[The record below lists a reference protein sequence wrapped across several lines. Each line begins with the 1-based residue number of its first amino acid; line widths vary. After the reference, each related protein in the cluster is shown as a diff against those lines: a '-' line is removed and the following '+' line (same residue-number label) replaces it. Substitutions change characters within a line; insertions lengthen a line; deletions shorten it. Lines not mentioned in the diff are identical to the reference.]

1 MMDKAE
7 VLTTIGSFRKNL
19 DALGIHSSTIVLYGS
34 YARGDWNEWS
44 DIDLI
49 VVSEDFQNL
58 GYWERIDKLVD
69 AIYPTRAP
77 IEAVAMTPDEWEK
90 GDSMIAQIARD
101 GELVYEA

>member
-1 MMDKAE
+1 MDKAE

-19 DALGIHSSTIVLYGS
+19 ETLGILSSTIVLYGS

-49 VVSEDFQNL
+49 VVSENFRNL
-58 GYWERIDKLVD
+58 GYWERIDKLVE

-77 IEAVAMTPDEWEK
+77 IEAVAMAPEEWEK
-90 GDSMIAQIARD
+90 GDSMIAQFAKD
-101 GELVYEA
+101 GELVFEAK